1 MTAKDYLYQLKSID
15 RLIDSLNVQL
25 SDVTDVRASSSG
37 RMPDVPIRGK
47 GGTTD
52 PTYNIVIEEE
62 RLILEIKNQRQK
74 YMQIKADATR
84 LIGMVDN
91 HQYQTLLYQY
101 YCKNRTLEETAEYI
115 GKSYQTICKWHGN
128 ALKEIQEIMDREGI
142 T

>member
-1 MTAKDYLYQLKSID
+1 MNAKDYLYQLKSID

-52 PTYNIVIEEE
+52 PVYNIAVEEE
-62 RLILEIKNQRQK
+62 RLILEIKSQRQR

-84 LIGMVDN
+84 LIGMVGN
-91 HQYQTLLYQY
+91 HQYQTLLYQ
-101 YCKNRTLEETAEYI
+101 
-115 GKSYQTICKWHGN
+115 
-128 ALKEIQEIMDREGI
+128 
-142 T
+142 